1 MREQLLERAQS
12 LAMRLSHLGM
22 GQDLAGLSLAD
33 LWGVYRFLQ
42 RLANA

>member
-1 MREQLLERAQS
+1 MHELLLERVQT
-12 LAMRLSHLGM
+12 LAVRLSHLGL
-22 GQDLAGLSLAD
+22 GPDLAALTLAE